1 MALKMWL
8 ALIMV
13 NELLS
18 TIILAICGTWVYLMS
33 YLMKSYRLS
42 PQLKHFNDAFS
53 NHFPKVSVILP
64 ARNEGR
70 YISKCLDSL
79 LVQNYPN
86 YEIIAINDSSSDDT
100 GDIISQYSKEY
111 QKVIFVDLG
120 PRPDG
125 WVGKNWACYQGY
137 KHATGDLLLFTDAD
151 TQHSPSL
158 MLIAVKHFLLQNLD
172 AITAMPRLLCYDR
185 WTKAT
190 IPMLSTFLHTRFSAL
205 RVNDPDT
212 KIGYFF
218 GSFFIISKTVY
229 EKVGTHMGVKE
240 ELIEDGAL
248 GAKVKEAR
256 FKLRMVRGEG
266 EITAIWARDLDSLW
280 QGLRRLM
287 IPLYSQHSM
296 KTGLMVTAV
305 FFLLVVPF
313 IVLPYSCWLLLQYG
327 DLISY
332 VLFISSSL
340 TTGLMIL
347 SNVLHSKLALRQ
359 NPIYAIASP
368 IAAVIISFSFISSII
383 DANKPG
389 AVTWRNRHYTVR
401 EHQHPLG

>member
-1 MALKMWL
+1 
-8 ALIMV
+8 
-13 NELLS
+13 
-18 TIILAICGTWVYLMS
+18 
-33 YLMKSYRLS
+33 
-42 PQLKHFNDAFS
+42 
-53 NHFPKVSVILP
+53 
-64 ARNEGR
+64 
-70 YISKCLDSL
+70 
-79 LVQNYPN
+79 
-86 YEIIAINDSSSDDT
+86 
-100 GDIISQYSKEY
+100 
-111 QKVIFVDLG
+111 
-120 PRPDG
+120 
-125 WVGKNWACYQGY
+125 
-137 KHATGDLLLFTDAD
+137 
-151 TQHSPSL
+151 

-313 IVLPYSCWLLLQYG
+313 IVLPYSCWLLLRYG